1 MGVAANLARIEEALA
16 GKNVRL
22 IAVTKKAAPSQMEE
36 AFEQGVTEFGENRI
50 QDALDKREKLSPS
63 LVQKANWHFIGHLQ
77 TNKVKFAIGNFSL
90 IHSVDSLKLAKEI
103 SRVAAKK
110 GITQAILLQVK
121 VAKDPSKSGF
131 STEEILAQLGEIKS
145 LPNLDLQGLMTITP
159 LTDDRKFRKQCFIDL
174 KKLRD
179 DLEAKYDVSL
189 KELSMGMTD
198 DWQDAVDCGATM
210 IRLGRAIFYDACA

>member
-1 MGVAANLARIEEALA
+1 MAANLARIEEALA
-16 GKNVRL
+16 GKRVRL

-36 AFEQGVTEFGENRI
+36 AFAQGVTEFGENRI
-50 QDALDKREKLSPS
+50 QDALNKREELAPS
-63 LVQKANWHFIGHLQ
+63 LVQNARWHFIGHLQ
-77 TNKVKFAIGNFSL
+77 TNKVKYAIGNFAL

-110 GITQAILLQVK
+110 GITQSILLQVK
-121 VAKDPSKSGF
+121 VAEDPSKSGF
-131 STEEILAQLGEIKS
+131 TREELKEELDQIKA
-145 LPNLDLQGLMTITP
+145 LPNLDIQGLMTITP
-159 LTDDRKFRKQCFIDL
+159 LTDDRSFRKQCFIDL
-174 KKLRD
+174 KALRD
-179 DLEAKYDVSL
+179 ELEKEHGIPL

>member
-1 MGVAANLARIEEALA
+1 MAANLARIEEALA
-16 GKNVRL
+16 GKRVRL

-36 AFEQGVTEFGENRI
+36 AFAEGVTEFGENRI
-50 QDALDKREKLSPS
+50 QDALNKREELSPS
-63 LVQKANWHFIGHLQ
+63 LVQNARWHFIGHLQ
-77 TNKVKFAIGNFSL
+77 TNKVKYAIGNFAL

-110 GITQAILLQVK
+110 GITQSILLQVK
-121 VAKDPSKSGF
+121 VAEDPSKSGF
-131 STEEILAQLGEIKS
+131 TREELKEELDQIKA
-145 LPNLDLQGLMTITP
+145 LPNLDIQGLMTITP
-159 LTDDRKFRKQCFIDL
+159 LTDDRSFRKQCFIDL
-174 KKLRD
+174 KALRD
-179 DLEAKYDVSL
+179 ELEIEHGIPL